1 MKRLINI
8 LSYIYG
14 TGVALAL
21 LAGGLSFF
29 GYLAAFCIG
38 GETATAICVLSHF
51 VLFLF
56 RHRPAGS
63 FKDVSGRR
71 KVHDSRQQIQKVTRS
86 YYAHPSHPLLYARF

>member
-21 LAGGLSFF
+21 FAGGLSFF

-38 GETATAICVLSHF
+38 GETATAICVFIYKTLYPI
-51 VLFLF
+51 LFCFSSGIALLGLLKMYL
-56 RHRPAGS
+56 AGEKS
-63 FKDVSGRR
+63 MVPGNKY
-71 KVHDSRQQIQKVTRS
+71 KK
-86 YYAHPSHPLLYARF
+86 